1 MGVCFG
7 ERVILDVQYL
17 EPSWRKWV
25 AMGGPWGWIFLCWFW
40 SPSLLLGLLWR
51 ELRHCTVRDGL
62 TSLEPWAKMNNH
74 FLFVRHLFLVTK
86 KLFGTVKK
94 NDNSH
99 GHFLLVLSFQK
110 VLPSFPFFLRVNQ
123 TQRFN
128 SRFQHQSCKVRN
140 TRSFQLCIQM
150 PFMGCWIV
158 GQCHLLEYLE
168 AKTLRRPGLIQQEP
182 NVPEG
187 KS

>member
-94 NDNSH
+94 MTTVMDISSLFSH
-99 GHFLLVLSFQK
+99 FKRCCHH
-110 VLPSFPFFLRVNQ
+110 
-123 TQRFN
+123 
-128 SRFQHQSCKVRN
+128 SRF
-140 TRSFQLCIQM
+140 F
-150 PFMGCWIV
+150 W
-158 GQCHLLEYLE
+158 
-168 AKTLRRPGLIQQEP
+168 GLIRPSVLTADFSISHARYEILDHSNSVFKCPLWGAGLSVSVTCWNIWRQRLW
-182 NVPEG
+182 G
-187 KS
+187 DLG